1 MPKNSKRTG
10 RSFAPV
16 RLLERTV
23 GVVQLR
29 WRRIFGEKTP
39 HKSFTRTY
47 RRDAIRPLVLPGY
60 LSFTVEVFKTI
71 FAHKRIFLT
80 IALIYAILYAVLV
93 GIGSQEAYRELVDL
107 LKESTEE
114 FFGGEYGAVWQSG
127 VLFMTI
133 ASTGLSGELTS
144 VQQLLSIAL
153 VVMMWLSVV
162 WLLRNILAGKR
173 VKVRDGLYNA
183 GTPLFASLVVALL
196 MIAQL
201 VPVGIALIG
210 YAAASSVGILAGGV
224 EAMLFWLAAGL
235 LGVLSLYWIVS
246 SFFALIIITIP
257 GTYPL
262 WALHTS
268 SKLVSGRR
276 MQLLL
281 RLVWQVGVTM
291 VTWATVLIPVIL
303 IDAGLKQLIPA
314 IEWMPLVPLTLVALT
329 SWTVLW
335 TCVYI
340 YLLYRKVVDNEQ

>member
-1 MPKNSKRTG
+1 MPKNSKSAGKSLAIKRVFG
-10 RSFAPV
+10 RITQAI
-16 RLLERTV
+16 
-23 GVVQLR
+23 QLW

-39 HKSFTRTY
+39 HRSFSRTY
-47 RRDAIRPLVLPGY
+47 RRDAVRPLVLPGY
-60 LSFTVEVFKTI
+60 FSFTVQVFKTI

-80 IALIYAILYAVLV
+80 IALIHALLYAVLV
-93 GIGSQEAYRELVDL
+93 GVGSQEAYRELVDL

-114 FFGGEYGAVWQSG
+114 FFGGGYGAVWQSS

-133 ASTGLSGELTS
+133 ASTGLSNELTS
-144 VQQLLSIAL
+144 VQQLLSIVLL
-153 VVMMWLSVV
+153 VVMWLSVV
-162 WLLRNILAGKR
+162 WLLRNILAGKK
-173 VKVRDGLYNA
+173 VKVRDGLYNS
-183 GTPLFASLVVALL
+183 GTPLFASLMVALL

-201 VPVGIALIG
+201 IPVGIAFVG
-210 YAAASSVGILAGGV
+210 YAAASSVGMLDGGV

-291 VTWATVLIPVIL
+291 VTWAAVLIPVIL

-314 IEWMPLVPLTLVALT
+314 IEWVPIVPLILVALT